1 MLIEFST
8 ETRAAVLEMLDG
20 QILVIRFK
28 PGMPMDLQGVTEV
41 IERRKSISAGKRIA
55 TITVLP
61 EDLDADVDVFVT
73 DHAEQVK
80 DLTLAEVCV
89 SANVH
94 HRRLA
99 ELYYSNFPQ
108 PFATGVFGSEKE
120 AISWLHSIMEPVLG

>member
-1 MLIEFST
+1 MPIVLSA
-8 ETRAAVLEMLDG
+8 ETRAAILEMLDG

-28 PGMPMDLQGVTEV
+28 RGTPIDLQGVTEV
-41 IERRKSISAGKRIA
+41 IERRRSMSAGKRTAI
-55 TITVLP
+55 ITVLP
-61 EDLDADVDVFVT
+61 EDLDVDVDVFVN
-73 DHAEQVK
+73 DHAQQVK

-108 PFATGVFGSEKE
+108 PFATGVFASEKA
-120 AISWLHSIMEPVLG
+120 AIDWLHSIMEPVLG